1 MTQPN
6 TISLD
11 AVLDEP
17 VPFAFELFFST
28 AGLDREPLLE
38 VSPVRLEGEISR
50 IEKGFLFDARIAYA
64 GKLECSRCLASYPF
78 QTREDFSL
86 VLTKR
91 TPAALRRPGGPGAPA
106 TGAEIVLEGDDFDV
120 YFYDE
125 PVLPVAPIAEE
136 RIQMAVPM
144 KPLCR
149 EDCRGLCP
157 RCGEDLNVADCGC
170 SADSADPRWEALQH
184 LKKV

>member
-1 MTQPN
+1 MKESN
-6 TISLD
+6 TLSLD

-17 VPFAFELFFST
+17 LPFAFELYFST

-38 VSPVRLEGEISR
+38 ISPVRLEGEISR
-50 IEKGFLFDARIAYA
+50 IEKGFAFNARIAY
-64 GKLECSRCLASYPF
+64 GGRLECSRCLASYPF

-86 VLTKR
+86 VLAKR
-91 TPAALRRPGGPGAPA
+91 PPAAGG
-106 TGAEIVLEGDDFDV
+106 EISLEGEDFDA

-136 RIQMAVPM
+136 RIQMSVPM

-149 EDCRGLCP
+149 EECRGLCP
-157 RCGEDLNVADCGC
+157 LCGEDLNAADCGC
-170 SADSADPRWEALQH
+170 ALETADPRWEALRQ

>member
-1 MTQPN
+1 MAQPN
-6 TISLD
+6 TVSLD

-50 IEKGFLFDARIAYA
+50 IEKGFLFDAQVAYA

-78 QTREDFSL
+78 QTREEFSL
-86 VLTKR
+86 ILTKR
-91 TPAALRRPGGPGAPA
+91 APA
-106 TGAEIVLEGDDFDV
+106 PGQEIVLEGDDFDV

-170 SADSADPRWEALQH
+170 AADSADPRWEALRQ

>member
-1 MTQPN
+1 MKQSN
-6 TISLD
+6 TLSLD

-17 VPFAFELFFST
+17 LPFGFELFFST

-38 VSPVRLEGEISR
+38 ISPVLLEGEVSR
-50 IEKGFLFDARIAYA
+50 IEKGFALDARIAY
-64 GKLECSRCLASYPF
+64 GGRLECSRCLVPYPF

-86 VLTKR
+86 VLRKR
-91 TPAALRRPGGPGAPA
+91 APLAGAGEEIALE
-106 TGAEIVLEGDDFDV
+106 AEDLDA
-120 YFYDE
+120 YFYDD
-125 PVLPVAPIAEE
+125 PVLSVAPIAEE

-149 EDCRGLCP
+149 EDCRGLCS
-157 RCGEDLNVADCGC
+157 RCGEDLNAADCGC
-170 SADSADPRWEALQH
+170 ALESADPRWEVLRH